1 MSETPT
7 ALTDIPGVGPAKA
20 ETLTAAGY
28 ADVAALAAAS
38 EAELAEV
45 DGVGPALAAQIA
57 EAVADVETP
66 TDAAAPAEEAA
77 DAPAAEPP
85 EADDEAP
92 ESDTAADDEA
102 PEPDTAADDE
112 APEPDT
118 AADDEAPTTLEEIA
132 GVGPA
137 TAEALTDAGYG
148 SVEDVRAAAQAELSE
163 VDGIGAALA
172 ARIKADVGGLEVEAA
187 AVEETE
193 PAAAAE
199 ADEPVTLVPRGHAT
213 KTPTVDDDVAAALQ
227 QRAREGKPSF
237 AQQITHKKK
246 RIPESWRRPRGNL
259 SKRRRGIKGKG
270 ALVDPGYRTP
280 RAARGLHPSGFEEV
294 LVHTPDAVAAVDG
307 DTQAIRIA
315 SGVGGR
321 KRELIEDRAE
331 DAEIRV
337 LNPSYVPEEGEE

>member
-7 ALTDIPGVGPAKA
+7 AVTEIPGVGPAKA
-20 ETLTAAGY
+20 EALAAAGY
-28 ADVAALAAAS
+28 ADVAALAAAT

-57 EAVADVETP
+57 EALVDVEAE
-66 TDAAAPAEEAA
+66 AAEADTAASPADAEEAA
-77 DAPAAEPP
+77 DDAP
-85 EADDEAP
+85 EAAADEAS
-92 ESDTAADDEA
+92 EAVADDA
-102 PEPDTAADDE
+102 PEE
-112 APEPDT
+112 AG
-118 AADDEAPTTLEEIA
+118 PTSLDEIA

-137 TAEALTDAGYG
+137 TAEALTAAGYET
-148 SVEDVRAAAQAELSE
+148 VEDVRAAAQAELSE

-172 ARIKADVGGLEVEAA
+172 ARIKADVGGLEVDAA
-187 AVEETE
+187 AVEEATAPTE
-193 PAAAAE
+193 EAE
-199 ADEPVTLVPRGHAT
+199 PDEPVTLVPRGHAS
-213 KTPTVDDDVAAALQ
+213 KTPTVDDDVTAALQ

-246 RIPESWRRPRGNL
+246 RIPDSWRRPRGNL

-294 LVHTPDAVAAVDG
+294 LVHTPDAVAEVDG
-307 DTQAIRIA
+307 ATQAIRIA

-337 LNPSYVPEEGEE
+337 LNPSYVPEEGAE

>member
-7 ALTDIPGVGPAKA
+7 AITEIPGVGPAKA
-20 ETLTAAGY
+20 EALEAAGY
-28 ADVAALAAAS
+28 ADVAALAAAT

-57 EAVADVETP
+57 EALAAVEA
-66 TDAAAPAEEAA
+66 DAAEAEEAA
-77 DAPAAEPP
+77 DDGREEEEAVP
-85 EADDEAP
+85 EE
-92 ESDTAADDEA
+92 AADADE
-102 PEPDTAADDE
+102 EAAGPSRLD
-112 APEPDT
+112 
-118 AADDEAPTTLEEIA
+118 EIA

-137 TAEALTDAGYG
+137 TAEALEAAGYER
-148 SVEDVRAAAQAELSE
+148 VEDVRAAAQAELSE

-172 ARIKADVGGLEVEAA
+172 ARIKADVGGLEVDAA
-187 AVEETE
+187 AVEEATAPAEEAE
-193 PAAAAE
+193 PE
-199 ADEPVTLVPRGHAT
+199 EPVTLVPRGHAS
-213 KTPTVDDDVAAALQ
+213 KTPTVDDAVTAALQ

-246 RIPESWRRPRGNL
+246 RIPDSWRRPRGNL

-294 LVHTPDAVAAVDG
+294 LVHTPDAVAEVDG
-307 DTQAIRIA
+307 ATQAIRIA

-337 LNPSYVPEEGEE
+337 LNPSYVPEEGAE

>member
-1 MSETPT
+1 MAETPT
-7 ALTDIPGVGPAKA
+7 AVTDIPGVGPAKA
-20 ETLTAAGY
+20 ETLAAAGY
-28 ADVAALAAAS
+28 DDVAALAAAS

-45 DGVGPALAAQIA
+45 DGVGPALAAQIS
-57 EAVADVETP
+57 EAVADVEPAAAVADEEPGADTEP
-66 TDAAAPAEEAA
+66 ETAADEVVDDAAA
-77 DAPAAEPP
+77 
-85 EADDEAP
+85 
-92 ESDTAADDEA
+92 AADDEE
-102 PEPDTAADDE
+102 PEAG
-112 APEPDT
+112 
-118 AADDEAPTTLEEIA
+118 PTTLEDIA

-137 TAEALTDAGYG
+137 TAEALADAGYAT
-148 SVEDVRAAAQAELSE
+148 VEDVRAAAQAELSE

-193 PAAAAE
+193 PVE
-199 ADEPVTLVPRGHAT
+199 EEEPVTLVPRGHAT
-213 KTPTVDDDVAAALQ
+213 KTPTVDEEVTAALQ

-246 RIPESWRRPRGNL
+246 RIPDSWRRPRGNL

-337 LNPSYVPEEGEE
+337 LNPTYVPEEGEE

>member
-28 ADVAALAAAS
+28 EDVAALAAAS

-57 EAVADVETP
+57 EAVADVRTP
-66 TDAAAPAEEAA
+66 TEEAA

-92 ESDTAADDEA
+92 ESDAAADDEA
-102 PEPDTAADDE
+102 PA
-112 APEPDT
+112 
-118 AADDEAPTTLEEIA
+118 TLEEIA

-187 AVEETE
+187 AVEETAPTEEAE
-193 PAAAAE
+193 P
-199 ADEPVTLVPRGHAT
+199 DEPVTLVPRGHAT

-337 LNPSYVPEEGEE
+337 LNPSYVPEEGAE

>member
-7 ALTDIPGVGPAKA
+7 AVTDIPGVGPAKA
-20 ETLTAAGY
+20 ETLAAAGY
-28 ADVAALAAAS
+28 GDVAALASAS

-45 DGVGPALAAQIA
+45 DGVGPALAAQIS
-57 EAVADVETP
+57 EAVADVEPAGAPPEAEQTATEEP
-66 TDAAAPAEEAA
+66 ETDAVDDTAAGEDADAAAGPAR
-77 DAPAAEPP
+77 
-85 EADDEAP
+85 
-92 ESDTAADDEA
+92 
-102 PEPDTAADDE
+102 
-112 APEPDT
+112 
-118 AADDEAPTTLEEIA
+118 LEDIA

-137 TAEALTDAGYG
+137 TAEALADAGYAT
-148 SVEDVRAAAQAELSE
+148 VEDVRAAAQAELSE

-172 ARIKADVGGLEVEAA
+172 ARIKADVGGLEVDTT
-187 AVEETE
+187 AVEEPE

-199 ADEPVTLVPRGHAT
+199 PEEPVTLVPRGHAT
-213 KTPTVDDDVAAALQ
+213 KTPSVGDEVTAALQ

-246 RIPESWRRPRGNL
+246 RIPDSWRRPRGNL

-294 LVHTPDAVAAVDG
+294 LVHTPDAVAEIDG

-337 LNPSYVPEEGEE
+337 LNPSYIPEEDAE

>member
-1 MSETPT
+1 
-7 ALTDIPGVGPAKA
+7 
-20 ETLTAAGY
+20 
-28 ADVAALAAAS
+28 
-38 EAELAEV
+38 
-45 DGVGPALAAQIA
+45 
-57 EAVADVETP
+57 
-66 TDAAAPAEEAA
+66 
-77 DAPAAEPP
+77 
-85 EADDEAP
+85 
-92 ESDTAADDEA
+92 
-102 PEPDTAADDE
+102 
-112 APEPDT
+112 
-118 AADDEAPTTLEEIA
+118 
-132 GVGPA
+132 
-137 TAEALTDAGYG
+137 
-148 SVEDVRAAAQAELSE
+148 
-163 VDGIGAALA
+163 
-172 ARIKADVGGLEVEAA
+172 
-187 AVEETE
+187 
-193 PAAAAE
+193 
-199 ADEPVTLVPRGHAT
+199 VTLVPRGHAT

>member
-7 ALTDIPGVGPAKA
+7 AVTDLPGVGPAKA
-20 ETLTAAGY
+20 EALAAAGY
-28 ADVAALAAAS
+28 EDIDAIAAAS

-57 EAVADVETP
+57 EAVADVEP
-66 TDAAAPAEEAA
+66 
-77 DAPAAEPP
+77 
-85 EADDEAP
+85 
-92 ESDTAADDEA
+92 STAADDEA
-102 PEPDTAADDE
+102 PATEAEPASTADEADDEEAAAADDE
-112 APEPDT
+112 EP
-118 AADDEAPTTLEEIA
+118 AAGPSALDDIA

-137 TAEALTDAGYG
+137 TAEALADAGYET
-148 SVEDVRAAAQAELSE
+148 VEDVRAAAQAELSE

-187 AVEETE
+187 AVEEPE
-193 PAAAAE
+193 PAT
-199 ADEPVTLVPRGHAT
+199 ADEPEEPVTLVPRGYAT
-213 KTPTVDDDVAAALQ
+213 KTPTVDEEVTAALQ

-294 LVHTPDAVAAVDG
+294 LVHTPDAVAEVDG
-307 DTQAIRIA
+307 ATQAIRIA

>member
-28 ADVAALAAAS
+28 EDVAALAAAS

-57 EAVADVETP
+57 EAVADVRT
-66 TDAAAPAEEAA
+66 PAEEA

-92 ESDTAADDEA
+92 ESDAAADDEA
-102 PEPDTAADDE
+102 PA
-112 APEPDT
+112 
-118 AADDEAPTTLEEIA
+118 TLEEIA

-187 AVEETE
+187 AVEETAPTEEAE
-193 PAAAAE
+193 P
-199 ADEPVTLVPRGHAT
+199 DEPVTLVPRGHAT

-337 LNPSYVPEEGEE
+337 LNPSYVPEEGAE

>member
-57 EAVADVETP
+57 EAVADVGP
-66 TDAAAPAEEAA
+66 
-77 DAPAAEPP
+77 
-85 EADDEAP
+85 
-92 ESDTAADDEA
+92 STAADDEA
-102 PEPDTAADDE
+102 PATEAEPESTADEADDDEAAAADDE
-112 APEPDT
+112 EP
-118 AADDEAPTTLEEIA
+118 AAGPSALDDIA

-137 TAEALTDAGYG
+137 TAEALADAGYET
-148 SVEDVRAAAQAELSE
+148 VEDVRAAAQAELSE

>member
-77 DAPAAEPP
+77 AEPP

-92 ESDTAADDEA
+92 ES
-102 PEPDTAADDE
+102 DTAADDE

-193 PAAAAE
+193 PAAADE
-199 ADEPVTLVPRGHAT
+199 SEEPVTLVPRGHAT